1 MQAVAR
7 SRHRHGGDRELAGVV
22 PWIRRRGLGQAAS
35 ILFDAPQP
43 TNYLRKKFEKNGDIE
58 LDLRPD
64 PHQLVAELGTAP
76 V

>member
-1 MQAVAR
+1 M
-7 SRHRHGGDRELAGVV
+7 
-22 PWIRRRGLGQAAS
+22 
-35 ILFDAPQP
+35 FDAPQP